1 MVLRAWK
8 ILLHLLEGSIM
19 LENNLVKSPLNYIGG
34 KQKILP
40 QMLPLFP
47 KNINLFVDLFAGGG
61 NVGLNVNAKK
71 IILNDNLTYLI
82 DLYKTLQKEPYS
94 EIISYIKS
102 TIEKYNLSITNEE
115 GYKEFRQAYN
125 QNKKSL
131 DLIILTSY
139 SFNHQIRFNNSH
151 QFNNPFGKNR
161 SYFNPSIER
170 KLNLFVNALKNKNI
184 LLSNKS
190 FENLDLSY
198 LNKNDF
204 VYCDPPYL
212 ITTGTYNDGKRGF
225 KGWGTKE
232 EKDLLKL
239 LDYLTKKEVKFALSN
254 VLEHNN
260 KENKLLKEWVNNND
274 KYMVNFINKDYSNSN
289 YQKKNKS
296 PTIEVLITNYIPE
309 EPELAQSSLFNER
322 ENTDTLIGGE

>member
-1 MVLRAWK
+1 
-8 ILLHLLEGSIM
+8 M
-19 LENNLVKSPLNYIGG
+19 LENNLIKSPLNYIGG
-34 KQKILP
+34 KQKILS

-47 KNINLFVDLFAGGG
+47 KSIDLFVDLFAGGG

-82 DLYKTLQKEPYS
+82 ELYKTLQEKSYS

-115 GYKEFRQAYN
+115 GYKNFRKAYN
-125 QNKKSL
+125 ENKKSL

-151 QFNNPFGKNR
+151 EFNNPFGKNR
-161 SYFNPSIER
+161 SCFNPSIEK
-170 KLNLFVNALKNKNI
+170 KLKFFVNALKNKNI
-184 LLSNKS
+184 LLYNKS
-190 FENLDLSY
+190 FENLDLSN

-225 KGWGTKE
+225 KGWGVKE

-239 LDYLTKKEVKFALSN
+239 LDDLTKNEVNFALSN

-260 KENKLLKEWVNNND
+260 QENKLLKDWINSND
-274 KYMVNFINKDYSNSN
+274 KYRVNYINKDYSNSN
-289 YQKKNKS
+289 YQKNKKNKS
-296 PTIEVLITNYIPE
+296 STIEVLITNYISE
-309 EPELAQSSLFNER
+309 QNELMQNDLFFNDVESA
-322 ENTDTLIGGE
+322 